1 MFKGKGQCLTK
12 FQFLVVGAL
21 LVSAVV
27 AACGDDDGD
36 DSGSAEDS
44 GNEDRAVV
52 VTTVSP
58 ITNIAENIGGDRI
71 RLVGIVPEG
80 VNSHTF
86 EPAPSD
92 AEILSEADIIFVN
105 GLQLEEPTV
114 ELAED
119 VKASDTEIVSL
130 GNETI
135 TPEEYQFDFSFPE
148 EEGAPNPHLWP
159 NIPYGIRYAEII
171 RDNLVELDPD
181 NADYYEANAEEYIGR
196 LEELDTAV
204 KEAVETIP
212 EENRKLLTY
221 HDSYA
226 YFAQETGMTVIG
238 AVQPSD
244 FGEPSAAEVADLID
258 QIEAEGVTA
267 VFGSEEFPSDVL
279 EQIANESG
287 AEYIDDL
294 RDDDLPGEPGDSEHS
309 YIGLILRNMAIMI
322 PALEGNVDA
331 LEGIEEENLE
341 DTDAEYPQ

>member
-1 MFKGKGQCLTK
+1 MTK
-12 FQFLVVGAL
+12 MYWLGVVVLVA
-21 LVSAVV
+21 AVV
-27 AACGDDDGD
+27 VACDDDD
-36 DSGSAEDS
+36 DSSDS
-44 GNEDRAVV
+44 SMQGGDSRDEPAV

-58 ITNIAENIGGDRI
+58 ITNIAENIGGDRV

-92 AEILSEADIIFVN
+92 AEILSQADIIFVN

-119 VKASDTEIVSL
+119 VRQTDTEIISL
-130 GNETI
+130 GDETI

-148 EEGAPNPHLWP
+148 EDGAPNPHLWP

-171 RDNLVELDPD
+171 RDNLVQLDPD
-181 NADYYEANAEEYIGR
+181 NADYYQSNAEEYIGR
-196 LEELDTAV
+196 LEELDAAV

-226 YFAQETGMTVIG
+226 YFALETGMTVIG

-244 FGEPSAAEVADLID
+244 FGEPSASEVADLID
-258 QIEAEGVTA
+258 QIEEEGVTA

-279 EQIANESG
+279 EQIADEGG

-294 RDDDLPGEPGDSEHS
+294 RDDDLPGEPRDAEHS
-309 YIGLILRNMAIMI
+309 YIGLILRNMSIMI
-322 PALEGNVDA
+322 PALGGNVDA
-331 LEGIEEENLE
+331 LENIEPENLVE
-341 DTDAEYPQ
+341 DTGAEYPQ

>member
-1 MFKGKGQCLTK
+1 
-12 FQFLVVGAL
+12 
-21 LVSAVV
+21 
-27 AACGDDDGD
+27 
-36 DSGSAEDS
+36 
-44 GNEDRAVV
+44 VV

-92 AEILSEADIIFVN
+92 AETLSDADIIFVN

-114 ELAED
+114 QLAED
-119 VKASDTEIVSL
+119 VKPAGVEIVSL
-130 GNETI
+130 GDETI

-148 EEGAPNPHLWP
+148 EDGAPNPHLWP

-171 RDNLVELDPD
+171 RDNLVELDPE
-181 NADYYEANAEEYIGR
+181 NADYYESNAEAYIER
-196 LEELDTAV
+196 LEELDAAV

-226 YFAQETGMTVIG
+226 YFALETGMEVIG

-279 EQIANESG
+279 EQIASESG

-294 RDDDLPGEPGDSEHS
+294 RDDDLPGEPGDPEHS
-309 YIGLILRNMAIMI
+309 YIGLILRNMRIMI
-322 PALEGNVDA
+322 PALGGNVDV
-331 LEGIEEENLE
+331 LEGIEEENLIA
-341 DTDAEYPQ
+341 DSGAEYPQ